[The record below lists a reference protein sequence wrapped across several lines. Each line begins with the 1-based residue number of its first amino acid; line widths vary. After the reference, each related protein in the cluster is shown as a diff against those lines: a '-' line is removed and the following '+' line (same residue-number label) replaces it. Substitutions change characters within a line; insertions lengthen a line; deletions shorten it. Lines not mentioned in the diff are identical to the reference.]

1 MTEAELLY
9 YYGPSLSSS
18 NFWLSFQYVRL
29 LRVQPFGEAIHSAFQ
44 VFLDAKDAGSLVL
57 THIYLLLGCSIPLW
71 LYPKKYGTPEQP
83 GECWT
88 WKSVCHPQVD
98 CPGSQMP
105 FLFLLSLTFRTELQR
120 TFMKFVMWHILTSKI
135 LLGNSLQVREIFGFT
150 LSLTSTPRHQCQLS
164 HQLHQ
169 NAETMFSVWFYF

>member
-1 MTEAELLY
+1 M
-9 YYGPSLSSS
+9 
-18 NFWLSFQYVRL
+18 RL

-120 TFMKFVMWHILTSKI
+120 TFIRHEVCHVGYSHLENFAREFPPGSGDIRLYIKFNEHTTTSV
-135 LLGNSLQVREIFGFT
+135 SVVP
-150 LSLTSTPRHQCQLS
+150 STSPECRD
-164 HQLHQ
+164 
-169 NAETMFSVWFYF
+169 NV